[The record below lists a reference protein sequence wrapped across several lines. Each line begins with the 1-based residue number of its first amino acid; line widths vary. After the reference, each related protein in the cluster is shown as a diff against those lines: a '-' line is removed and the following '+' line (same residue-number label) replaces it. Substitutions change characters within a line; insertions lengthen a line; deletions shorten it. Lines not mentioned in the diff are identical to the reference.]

1 MTLPTLDGSAFD
13 HLLEIT
19 GNDLEFVD
27 ELIDTYLA
35 DALVQLDAMRA
46 AAASGDA
53 EALVR
58 PAHSLKSSS
67 ANVGA
72 FPLSE
77 FCQEIENTIS
87 RKDAAALKGL
97 LGSVGGEY
105 FAVEEALKQV
115 LYEIT
120 RNGAA

>member
-1 MTLPTLDGSAFD
+1 MTLPTLDQSAFD

-27 ELIDTYLA
+27 ELIDTYLD
-35 DALVQLDAMRA
+35 DASLQLEAMRA

-53 EALVR
+53 AALVR

-72 FPLSE
+72 MALADICRE
-77 FCQEIENTIS
+77 LE
-87 RKDAAALKGL
+87 AAARTGAVPDATERVADCDQAFADVRSAL
-97 LGSVGGEY
+97 L
-105 FAVEEALKQV
+105 EA
-115 LYEIT
+115 
-120 RNGAA
+120 RAAR